1 MGLRVIAG
9 LLIQADVTALV
20 PELDFA
26 AAVDRQRRFPM
37 TASRATASVKT
48 MILIFA
54 LAAMPAVA
62 FAQATG
68 GSAGSTGGAAGSTAG
83 SVGSSGGVANSPA
96 PPPGT
101 NSLGTAQS
109 SGPGSGVTTGSG
121 TGGAADATVNAE
133 NRMLDK
139 KLKSICRG
147 C

>member
-1 MGLRVIAG
+1 M
-9 LLIQADVTALV
+9 
-20 PELDFA
+20 A
-26 AAVDRQRRFPM
+26 ASP
-37 TASRATASVKT
+37 ATASIKT

-54 LAAMPAVA
+54 LAAVPAVA

-68 GSAGSTGGAAGSTAG
+68 GSAGSTGSSTGGSAGST
-83 SVGSSGGVANSPA
+83 GGVANSPA

-121 TGGAADATVNAE
+121 SGGAADATVNAE

>member
-1 MGLRVIAG
+1 M
-9 LLIQADVTALV
+9 
-20 PELDFA
+20 A
-26 AAVDRQRRFPM
+26 ASP
-37 TASRATASVKT
+37 ATASLKT
-48 MILIFA
+48 MMVIVA

-62 FAQATG
+62 FAQASG
-68 GSAGSTGGAAGSTAG
+68 GSAGSTRGAAGSTGG

-109 SGPGSGVTTGSG
+109 SGPGSGGTTGSG
-121 TGGAADATVNAE
+121 TGGGADAAVNAE

>member
-1 MGLRVIAG
+1 MAGSTATVSMKTLIVI
-9 LLIQADVTALV
+9 L
-20 PELDFA
+20 
-26 AAVDRQRRFPM
+26 
-37 TASRATASVKT
+37 S
-48 MILIFA
+48 

-68 GSAGSTGGAAGSTAG
+68 GTAG
-83 SVGSSGGVANSPA
+83 SGGSTGGVANSSA

-109 SGPGSGVTTGSG
+109 SGASPGVTTGSG
-121 TGGAADATVNAE
+121 AGSADATVNTE

>member
-1 MGLRVIAG
+1 
-9 LLIQADVTALV
+9 
-20 PELDFA
+20 
-26 AAVDRQRRFPM
+26 M
-37 TASRATASVKT
+37 TASPATASVKT

-68 GSAGSTGGAAGSTAG
+68 GSAGSTGGSTGST
-83 SVGSSGGVANSPA
+83 GGVANSPA